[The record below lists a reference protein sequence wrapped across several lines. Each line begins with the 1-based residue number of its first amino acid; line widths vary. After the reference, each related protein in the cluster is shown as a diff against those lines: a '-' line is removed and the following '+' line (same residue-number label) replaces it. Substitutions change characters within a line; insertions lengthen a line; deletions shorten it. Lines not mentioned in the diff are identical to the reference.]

1 MNKIEIDYLR
11 KLLRKAL
18 LYRLMTNIEKIVT
31 RTGLPH
37 SQISKRMGRATNWF
51 NDAYNNNEDI
61 QLSSLSGI
69 LAVVDTINKIDEY
82 KISDIF
88 DEKVLKITTL
98 MIKIADEES
107 EHIPAFI
114 NSEKTLFMD
123 LIGDWGS
130 LGAKR
135 KLTSLEQKYLKRIQ
149 SIVSKGEN
157 D

>member
-1 MNKIEIDYLR
+1 MNKIEIDYLQ

-18 LYRLMTNIEKIVT
+18 LYRLMGNIDKIVD
-31 RTGLPH
+31 RTNLPH
-37 SQISKRMGRATNWF
+37 SQVSKRMGRAKNWF

-69 LAVVDTINKIDEY
+69 IAVVNTVDKIDEY
-82 KISDIF
+82 KLSDLF
-88 DEKVLKITTL
+88 DEKVLQITTL

-114 NSEKTLFMD
+114 DAEKILFMD

-130 LGAKR
+130 LEAKR
-135 KLTSLEQKYLKRIQ
+135 KLNSLEQKYLKRIQ
-149 SIVSKGEN
+149 SLVSKEEN